1 MSSIDGPQFP
11 GIEDGL
17 VFAVDAGNTRC
28 WQPNTS
34 TSGSLTGL
42 IFGVTG
48 SVNNQTSGSLG
59 KNNSFEFDGTDDWVV
74 LEDTN
79 IPSGDSAFTVTH
91 WAYWNDPIV
100 QYAAAVVYGTKATSQ
115 MVSLNTVG
123 GDFKASFWSNE
134 FTSTTAVSTDT
145 WYNVALTYAGGT
157 NGALVLYVNGVS
169 IKTGTTTLNINFT
182 PSVNYTKGINL
193 GGFEDYTYDFNGNVA
208 CAYVYNRALSAAEV
222 LTNYNRLKGRFGL

>member
-1 MSSIDGPQFP
+1 MALGMKHGFYSASGGADI
-11 GIEDGL
+11 ITDGL

-91 WAYWNDPIV
+91 WAYWNNPIV
-100 QYAAAVVYGTKATSQ
+100 QYAPAVVYGTKAASQ
-115 MVSLNTVG
+115 MVSLNTQVV
-123 GDFKASFWSNE
+123 E
-134 FTSTTAVSTDT
+134 FTVC
-145 WYNVALTYAGGT
+145 
-157 NGALVLYVNGVS
+157 LVLL
-169 IKTGTTTLNINFT
+169 KTMCLKILTLT
-182 PSVNYTKGINL
+182 
-193 GGFEDYTYDFNGNVA
+193 
-208 CAYVYNRALSAAEV
+208 
-222 LTNYNRLKGRFGL
+222 LTNKYMVQLIIYLVK

>member
-1 MSSIDGPQFP
+1 MASYDGPSP
-11 GIEDGL
+11 IVTDGL

-42 IFGVTG
+42 IFEVTG

-91 WAYWNDPIV
+91 WAYWNDPIA
-100 QYAAAVVYGTKATSQ
+100 QYAPAVIYGTASPSKW
-115 MVSLNTVG
+115 VSLNTAA
-123 GDFKASFWSNE
+123 GDFKASFYSNE
-134 FTSTTAVSTDT
+134 FQSTTDVDVET

-169 IKTGTTTLNINFT
+169 IKTGTTTLNIT
-182 PSVNYTKGINL
+182 LGGTGGINL
-193 GGFEDYTYDFNGNVA
+193 GGYEGYTYDFNGNVA
-208 CAYVYNRALSAAEV
+208 CAYVYNRALSQAEI
-222 LTNYNRLKGRFGL
+222 TQNYNSQKARFGL